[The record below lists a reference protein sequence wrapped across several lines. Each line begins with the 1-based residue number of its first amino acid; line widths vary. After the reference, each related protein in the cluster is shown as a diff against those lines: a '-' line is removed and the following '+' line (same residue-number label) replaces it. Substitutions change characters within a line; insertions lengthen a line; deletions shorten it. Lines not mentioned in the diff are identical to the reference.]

1 MFNDALFEYEM
12 KIRNISKDD
21 MCSKLGLS
29 RSAFYRKRTGKSEWT
44 YSEMQKI
51 GDTLGKDAAVR
62 IFSA

>member
-1 MFNDALFEYEM
+1 MFNDALLEYEM
-12 KIRNISKDD
+12 KIRKIS
-21 MCSKLGLS
+21 
-29 RSAFYRKRTGKSEWT
+29 RTGKSEWT